1 MKYNDNSGRG
11 GVDVEKLR
19 EERREK
25 RVERVLHVSS
35 VSHVFFNLTQK
46 ARNSQKGT

>member
-19 EERREK
+19 EERGGLREFSTY
-25 RVERVLHVSS
+25 LSYHMYS
-35 VSHVFFNLTQK
+35 FIN
-46 ARNSQKGT
+46 N